1 MEIAPCF
8 IHFVD
13 MEGREITEST
23 ILSLL
28 SSPNTHSDIL
38 ITLVVRITVRDCI
51 SGVHHYEPSYS
62 DRMQMIITDVQNCP
76 FVQLPLCIRVN
87 GEMVSSQSY
96 IWNYL
101 HDENVIL
108 RAMEVGSKLYSTLF
122 MSRDREILRC

>member
-1 MEIAPCF
+1 M
-8 IHFVD
+8 D
-13 MEGREITEST
+13 LEGKDITEST

-28 SSPNTHSDIL
+28 SSSNSHSDIL

-51 SGVHHYEPSYS
+51 SGVHRYEPSYS
-62 DRMQMIITDVQNCP
+62 DCIQMIITDIQNCP
-76 FVQLPLCIRVN
+76 FVQLPLCVRVN
-87 GEMVSSQSY
+87 GEGVPSQSY

-108 RAMEVGSKLYSTLF
+108 RALEVGSKLYSTLF